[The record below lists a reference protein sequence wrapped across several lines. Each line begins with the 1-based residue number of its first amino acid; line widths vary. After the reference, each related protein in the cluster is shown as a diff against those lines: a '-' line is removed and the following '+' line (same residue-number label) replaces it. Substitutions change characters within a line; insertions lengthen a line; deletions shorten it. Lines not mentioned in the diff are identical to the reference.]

1 MKPTPD
7 LMAIYS
13 NENFH
18 MTPQEIISS
27 FPAAFQPGGEIE
39 RLLKE
44 YGTLREDRYAEA
56 ILADLLLKDTPNNE
70 ELQLEL
76 RLEKLTLVEELVKLN
91 KHLNRLKR
99 LKSLASGKQPGPGII
114 TEEMIQ
120 QAKAVPCQE
129 LLPEKQFRQAG
140 KRSWTHCPF
149 HDDKNPSFEINLET
163 NKWKCWSFCGSGDSI
178 DLCMKLNQCSF
189 AEAVKALG
197 GG

>member
-1 MKPTPD
+1 MKVTPD
-7 LMAIYS
+7 LMEIYS
-13 NENFH
+13 NEHFRLTDKQIAAN
-18 MTPQEIISS
+18 

-70 ELQLEL
+70 ELQLRL

-120 QAKAVPCQE
+120 QAKAVPCESLIEQE
-129 LLPEKQFRQAG
+129 LKQYGSKLRG
-140 KRSWTHCPF
+140 LCPL
-149 HDDKNPSFEINLET
+149 HEEKNPSFEINLET

>member
-7 LMAIYS
+7 LMEIYS
-13 NENFH
+13 NEHFRLTDKQIAANF
-18 MTPQEIISS
+18 PD
-27 FPAAFQPGGEIE
+27 AFKPSGDVE
-39 RLLKE
+39 RLLNE
-44 YGTLREDRYAEA
+44 YHTLREDRYAEA

-99 LKSLASGKQPGPGII
+99 LKNLAEGRKPAPGGI
-114 TEEMIQ
+114 TELMIQ
-120 QAKAVPCQE
+120 TAKAVPCESLIEQE
-129 LLPEKQFRQAG
+129 LKQYGSKLRG
-140 KRSWTHCPF
+140 LCPF
-149 HDDKNPSFEINLET
+149 HDDKNPSFEINLDT

>member
-13 NENFH
+13 NKNFH
-18 MTPQEIISS
+18 MTPQEITSC
-27 FPAAFQPGGEIE
+27 FPAAFQPGGDVE
-39 RLLKE
+39 RLLNE
-44 YGTLREDRYAEA
+44 YHTLREDRYAEA

-70 ELQLEL
+70 ELQLRL

-120 QAKAVPCQE
+120 QAKAVPCESLIEQE
-129 LLPEKQFRQAG
+129 LKQYGSKLRG
-140 KRSWTHCPF
+140 LCPL
-149 HDDKNPSFEINLET
+149 HEEKNPSFEINLET